1 MGLQCNSHR
10 ILLLYRHTSRKEN
23 VIVYFWCRYSSF
35 NSKATIHKMGNVLE
49 SHDPSFV
56 EEQQLIDKGCESRGF
71 PIQPQDPWRA
81 AWRKWMLLPITPHCS
96 QALFQSPCLPFTS
109 LEEGMMAG
117 QSTCT
122 CALQNARTILHT
134 RSHFFF
140 IRHGWYFR
148 FCMLIQR
155 NSHPLTWWG
164 GWNKLP
170 YF

>member
-1 MGLQCNSHR
+1 M
-10 ILLLYRHTSRKEN
+10 
-23 VIVYFWCRYSSF
+23 IVYLWCRYSSF

-96 QALFQSPCLPFTS
+96 QALFQSPYLPFTS
-109 LEEGMMAG
+109 LEEGRMAG

-122 CALQNARTILHT
+122 CALQNTRTILHT
-134 RSHFFF
+134 RSTLDD
-140 IRHGWYFR
+140 IPV

-155 NSHPLTWWG
+155 ISNPLTWWG
-164 GWNKLP
+164 GWGKKRD
-170 YF
+170 F